1 MLMATAAD
9 PHAETATGYRY
20 PPGLEHNLL
29 WYALRKFRPAD
40 PIALFSHL
48 AEKHG
53 DIAHYRLGPEHIVF
67 INHPDYIREILVVQ
81 HENFIKERTQQRT
94 KMLLGNGMITADGHT
109 HRAQRRAAQPAFHR
123 QRITAYADVM
133 VEHTARMISTWRDGQ
148 TRDIA
153 QDMMQLTMGI
163 VAATLF
169 GTELGPEVAELNDAV
184 NTIMRDYTFLVALPA
199 AELLL
204 YFPFPQLRRF
214 RRARSR
220 LDKTVYRLIDDHRSK
235 LSHAAYDGSGASSPD
250 LLTMLMAPRPDATG
264 AIHAPSDDELR
275 DEILTVILAGYE
287 TVANALTWTFYL
299 LSQNPEIERRL
310 QTEIDTALDGRNPT
324 LDDVPRLRYTEM
336 VLAESMRLY
345 PPAWAMGRRALNDF
359 SLGPWRFPAR
369 TTVLMSQYI
378 LHRDPRY
385 WHQPLAF
392 LPERFSVEQQS
403 VGAGRA
409 PSGANSPATSTAYI
423 PVIKSAGVPRFCYFP
438 FGAGPR
444 QCIGESFAWMEGI
457 LTLAAIA
464 QRWRLRLVPGH
475 PVEPQPLITLRPK
488 YGMKMTLEER

>member
-1 MLMATAAD
+1 MSTAAANQ
-9 PHAETATGYRY
+9 PPETLPGYHY

-40 PIALFSHL
+40 PIALFSQL

-53 DIAHYRLGPEHIVF
+53 DIAHYKLGPEHIVF
-67 INHPDYIREILVVQ
+67 INNPDYIREILVVQ
-81 HENFIKERTQQRT
+81 HDNFIKERTQQRT
-94 KMLLGNGMITADGHT
+94 KMLLGHGMITADGHA

-133 VEHTARMISTWRDGQ
+133 VSHTAHLLSTWRDGQ
-148 TRDIA
+148 TRNIA

-169 GTELGPEVAELNDAV
+169 GTELGPEAAELNDAV
-184 NTIMRDYTFLVALPA
+184 NTIMRDYTFLIALPA

-204 YFPFPQLRRF
+204 YFPLPQLRRF

-220 LDKTVYRLIDDHRSK
+220 LDRTVYRLIRDHRRK
-235 LSHAAYDGSGASSPD
+235 LSRDISDASDSSPD
-250 LLTMLMAPRPDATG
+250 LLTMLMGPRSDATG
-264 AIHAPSDDELR
+264 AAHVPSDDQLR
-275 DEILTVILAGYE
+275 DEILTVLLAGYE
-287 TVANALTWTFYL
+287 TVANALTWTLYL
-299 LSQNPEIERRL
+299 LSEHPEVERKLHDEVDHVLGGRL
-310 QTEIDTALDGRNPT
+310 PN
-324 LDDVPRLRYTEM
+324 LDDVPRLRYTEA

-359 SLGPWRFPAR
+359 SLGKWRFPAR

-385 WHQPLAF
+385 WNHPLSF
-392 LPERFSVEQQS
+392 RPERFSVEQ
-403 VGAGRA
+403 A
-409 PSGANSPATSTAYI
+409 PPGIISSTSGANCAGSNAYI

-444 QCIGESFAWMEGI
+444 QCIGESFAWMEGV
-457 LTLAAIA
+457 LTLAALA
-464 QRWRLRLVPGH
+464 QHWQLRLVRGH

-488 YGMKMTLEER
+488 YGMKMTLHQR

>member
-1 MLMATAAD
+1 MSTAITDQTTETAA
-9 PHAETATGYRY
+9 YRY
-20 PPGLEHNLL
+20 PPGLDHNLL
-29 WYALRKFRPAD
+29 WYALRRFRPAD

-67 INHPDYIREILVVQ
+67 INHPDYIREVLVVQ
-81 HENFIKERTQQRT
+81 HDNFIKERTQQRT
-94 KMLLGNGMITADGHT
+94 KMLLGNGMITADGHA
-109 HRAQRRAAQPAFHR
+109 HRVQRRAAQPAFHR
-123 QRITAYADVM
+123 QRIMGYAGTM
-133 VEHTARMISTWRDGQ
+133 IAHTAEVIASWRDGE

-169 GTELGPEVAELNDAV
+169 DTELGSEVAKLNDAV
-184 NTIMRDYTFLVALPA
+184 NTIMRDYTFLIALPA

-220 LDKTVYRLIDDHRSK
+220 LDQIVYRLIRDHRNK
-235 LSHAAYDGSGASSPD
+235 LFRGTSENSETTSRSD
-250 LLTMLMAPRPDATG
+250 LLTMLMSPRPDIG
-264 AIHAPSDDELR
+264 GVMHVPSDAQLR
-275 DEILTVILAGYE
+275 DEILTVLLAGYE
-287 TVANALTWTFYL
+287 TVANALTWTLYL
-299 LSQNPEIERRL
+299 LSQNPAAEQSLHAE
-310 QTEIDTALDGRNPT
+310 
-324 LDDVPRLRYTEM
+324 LDDVLRGCSPALQDIPRLRYTEM

-385 WHQPLAF
+385 WNEPLRF
-392 LPERFSVEQQS
+392 IPERFSVDQPPGKTPSPES
-403 VGAGRA
+403 NA
-409 PSGANSPATSTAYI
+409 PYV

-444 QCIGESFAWMEGI
+444 QCIGESFAWMEGM
-457 LTLAAIA
+457 LALAAIA
-464 QRWRLRLVPGH
+464 QRWMLRLVPGH
-475 PVEPQPLITLRPK
+475 PVEPQPLITLRPRF
-488 YGMKMTLEER
+488 GMKMTVHQR